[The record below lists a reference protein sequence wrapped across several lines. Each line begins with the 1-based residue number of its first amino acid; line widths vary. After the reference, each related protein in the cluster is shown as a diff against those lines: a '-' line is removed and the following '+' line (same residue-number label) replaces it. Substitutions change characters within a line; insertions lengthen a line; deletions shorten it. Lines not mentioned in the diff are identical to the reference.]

1 MRIRYFAS
9 VRECVGKSEDVLALD
24 PALKTVADLIK
35 HLEQSGE
42 EYIRA
47 FESSSLRIAVNQC
60 HAQLTTSIEGAQEI
74 AFFPPM
80 TGG

>member
-9 VRECVGKSEDVLALD
+9 VRECVGKSEDVLELN

-35 HLEQSGE
+35 HLKQSGE

-47 FESSSLRIAVNQC
+47 FDSVSLRIAVDHS
-60 HAQLTTSIEGAQEI
+60 HAHLNTSIEGAKEI